1 MDYEKKY
8 IKYKNKYL
16 KFKKSLYGGSIVTTE
31 KDTITYN
38 IRIEK
43 LFEIIKI
50 SADTKFDHLKKYDTV
65 LKLYKYIQELLK
77 KKFVTEDE
85 YKLLY
90 VIYYGDLSKF
100 LVPYNYKYIEKEIYH
115 LDSDTLINSSIE
127 IYKNDEIPTDIPTD
141 ITTDITTLSNTIK
154 YKNND
159 SKLYDLQIKAISEY
173 SFILNDNEIYNIRL
187 DNFIKSNKTSFPTKN
202 DLHNYIKILRMKDIL
217 TEDEYKILYIV
228 YYKRLNKYITSY
240 KYIEKESTY
249 YEDNNTSLKE
259 IKIYKNDVSIPE
271 NTNIGKLVII
281 YTCVSNELKN
291 LKIRA
296 FEKYQSILE
305 EQQN

>member
-16 KFKKSLYGGSIVTTE
+16 KFKKSLYGGSIDTTE
-31 KDTITYN
+31 KDTTTYN

-50 SADTKFDHLKKYDTV
+50 SADTKFDHLKKYDSV

-141 ITTDITTLSNTIK
+141 ITTSNTIK

-173 SFILNDNEIYNIRL
+173 SFILNDDEIYNIRL
-187 DNFIKSNKTSFPTKN
+187 DNFIKSKKTSFPTKN

-228 YYKRLNKYITSY
+228 HYKRLKIYITSY
-240 KYIEKESTY
+240 KYIEKESSY
-249 YEDNNTSLKE
+249 YEDNTPSLKE
-259 IKIYKNDVSIPE
+259 IEIYKTDVSIPE
-271 NTNIGKLVII
+271 NTTNGKVVIK
-281 YTCVSNELKN
+281 YTCVSNGLTN
-291 LKIRA
+291 LENKA
-296 FEKYQSILE
+296 FKEYQSILE
-305 EQQN
+305 EQQI